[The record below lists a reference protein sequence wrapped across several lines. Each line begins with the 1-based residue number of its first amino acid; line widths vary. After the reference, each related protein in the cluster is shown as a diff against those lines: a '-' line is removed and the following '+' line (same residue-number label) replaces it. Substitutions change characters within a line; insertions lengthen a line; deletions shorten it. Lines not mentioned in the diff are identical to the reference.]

1 MTLKAAERQLPQF
14 ISVTYEVGSRG
25 PDPHTSPLA
34 QTGKI
39 NILQK
44 EKYLTDRNMGRQG
57 QSIWSL
63 FWLWEK
69 GETDSQG
76 NEKRMKMI
84 ICMQSNMNK

>member
-25 PDPHTSPLA
+25 PDPHTSPSRTDR
-34 QTGKI
+34 Q
-39 NILQK
+39 NQ
-44 EKYLTDRNMGRQG
+44 YLTERKVPNRQKHG
-57 QSIWSL
+57 WAGTKHL
-63 FWLWEK
+63 KPVLVVGK
-69 GETDSQG
+69 RTDSQG